1 MGYTKTCF
9 GIVKATWHVA
19 KCFPILI
26 YTISSPCSFSTLSH
40 LPDGSFIY
48 VVFFGTCEKRDTFCL
63 GGDGK
68 YSKIEFSHARIFV
81 LLNHRLF
88 ITCTLL
94 LCQQFC
100 TSLKGPVHLHPF
112 LIFIHFC
119 FSLVHTLSLSHT
131 YTQSL
136 HVLLSS
142 LFFFYH
148 VFCIPIILYAEQ
160 GSTYCKC
167 AVSLLWVGCI

>member
-1 MGYTKTCF
+1 M
-9 GIVKATWHVA
+9 
-19 KCFPILI
+19 
-26 YTISSPCSFSTLSH
+26 
-40 LPDGSFIY
+40 
-48 VVFFGTCEKRDTFCL
+48 FFGTCEKRDTFCL

-94 LCQQFC
+94 LYQQFC

-131 YTQSL
+131 YTQSH

-142 LFFFYH
+142 FFFFIMFSVSQSSCMQNRAAH
-148 VFCIPIILYAEQ
+148 TASVLCLCCGLAVFSLY
-160 GSTYCKC
+160 S
-167 AVSLLWVGCI
+167 VL